1 MKIPKKQLDPWLYTI
16 LTKRDKLWRH
26 EKTKGKRAWARGVK
40 LWESEQEIRAG
51 GLMEHKGYF

>member
-40 LWESEQEIRAG
+40 LWESE
-51 GLMEHKGYF
+51 